1 VPGGAEEY
9 FGNPAQTRVSSLYLG
24 SRGSGTISGLKLQGR
39 KSPLSPKR
47 STRRGESMNSMIRT
61 WNEAFVKASDFVSR
75 GLRSKAQ
82 SSLVL
87 FALTFVLA
95 SCGGS
100 TGSSNPVPTASL
112 TATPSTIVSGQNITL
127 TWASTNADMGTID
140 QGVGT
145 VGLNGNTVLSPGIA
159 GYPTGTTN
167 TYTYTASGPGGTAT
181 ATATITVSLV
191 TSFDGM
197 IYSDSPL
204 NANDVDPNGAVGTK
218 QYMEYV
224 NNFYQAYDK
233 VTKLRVW
240 PKPQSIATP
249 WAGVGGPCY
258 LNALGLPFIQL
269 DAVIDFDRLASRWV
283 ITGKTTEI
291 NNYFFCIAVSSTDDL
306 TSSSLTWQAYDF
318 KLAVPGVLG
327 TNALGNYYFPD
338 WPKFGTWPDGY
349 YVTMD
354 EQDKDNGNA
363 EIGVL
368 VCAFDRPDIL
378 NNSGSIKNA
387 ACATVPAPLSGGLFL
402 GHSLIP
408 ADVDGTTAPPVGR
421 DEFMVSIENPVN
433 DGSTQQGPTTQST
446 TFNLWDF
453 HVNWTASP
461 APTLTLVQQ
470 STPTVT
476 TYIPGCYLYAGVP
489 AITNCVPENRTNG
502 GEIVD
507 SVGDRFMPRFA
518 YRNYGSYESFLIS
531 HTVQTGP
538 GPSNNTP
545 DAYQTGIRWY
555 QLTDNGSGTPAVSQS
570 GTINPDASLYRFLP
584 SIAQDHSGN
593 VAVGYSVSNA
603 LDCCYPGINMS
614 YWNLTESA
622 ATAPTEVTIFDG
634 TGEEVTPTTGVGK
647 WGSYSSMTVDPVDDC
662 TFWYVNEYFFTDNT
676 WRTRIANF
684 KVPGCQ

>member
-1 VPGGAEEY
+1 
-9 FGNPAQTRVSSLYLG
+9 
-24 SRGSGTISGLKLQGR
+24 
-39 KSPLSPKR
+39 
-47 STRRGESMNSMIRT
+47 MNSMIRT
-61 WNEAFVKASDFVSR
+61 WNEAFVNASDFVRR

-95 SCGGS
+95 SCAAPSGPNGG
-100 TGSSNPVPTASL
+100 PVPTASL

-127 TWASTNADMGTID
+127 TWTSTNADMGTID

-159 GYPTGTTN
+159 GYPTGATN

-191 TSFDGM
+191 TSFDGIIQPM
-197 IYSDSPL
+197 GSTPSE
-204 NANDVDPNGAVGTK
+204 DVDPNGAVGTK
-218 QYMEYV
+218 QYLEYV
-224 NNFYQAYDK
+224 NEALVNPLTGHAEPGLQAFSRTAPYAP
-233 VTKLRVW
+233 VW
-240 PKPQSIATP
+240 PQGPIEINTLWPLKSPCNLSISGTDP
-249 WAGVGGPCY
+249 
-258 LNALGLPFIQL
+258 IQL
-269 DAVIDFDRLASRWV
+269 DVVVAFDRLASPGRWV
-283 ITGKTTEI
+283 VVAKTSVI
-291 NNYFFCIAVSSTDDL
+291 DDYYLCIAVSTTDDL
-306 TSSSLTWQAYDF
+306 ASKSLTWGAYNF
-318 KLAVPGVLG
+318 KLALPGILG
-327 TNALGNYYFPD
+327 TNGLGHYYFPD
-338 WPKFGTWPDGY
+338 WPKVGTWPDGY

-354 EQDKDNGNA
+354 EVDIDNGYA
-363 EIGVL
+363 ESGVL

-378 NNSGSIKNA
+378 NNPGNIKNA
-387 ACATVPAPLSGGLFL
+387 ACLTVQTPLSGVPGIFL

-408 ADVDGTTAPPVGR
+408 ADVDGTTPPPTGR
-421 DEFMVSIENPVN
+421 DEFMASIENPPN
-433 DGSTQQGPTTQST
+433 DGSLQQGASSAVT

-453 HVNWTASP
+453 HVDWTATL
-461 APTLTLVQQ
+461 PTLTLVQQ
-470 STPTVT
+470 ITPTVPS
-476 TYIPGCYLYAGVP
+476 YIPGCYLYAGVP
-489 AITNCVPENRTNG
+489 AITNCVPENRSNG
-502 GEIVD
+502 PEIVD

-518 YRNYGSYESFLIS
+518 YRNFGSYESFLVS

-545 DAYQTGIRWY
+545 IAYQTGIRWY
-555 QLTDNGSGTPAVSQS
+555 QLTDNGSGTPAVTQS

-584 SIAQDHSGN
+584 SIAQDRSGN
-593 VAVGYSVSNA
+593 VAAGYSVSNA

-647 WGSYSSMTVDPVDDC
+647 WGSYSSMTVDPGDDC

-684 KVPGCQ
+684 KLPTCK